1 MVVLD
6 TYAWVEYFR
15 GTEKGLVVKEL
26 LEKENVITP
35 SIVLA
40 ELARKYKREGF
51 STTEIAKRLYF
62 IVSVTE
68 VEGISVEVALK
79 ASELYIKLH
88 KISKEKKLRTP
99 SLADAIVY
107 AIALIKNDKL
117 VTGDKLF
124 KGLEAVIY
132 IGD

>member
-6 TYAWVEYFR
+6 TYAWVEYFI
-15 GTEKGLVVKEL
+15 GSEKGLVVKEL
-26 LEKENVITP
+26 LEKEKAITP
-35 SIVLA
+35 SIALA

-51 STTEIAKRLYF
+51 SETEIAKRLLF
-62 IVSVTE
+62 IISVSE
-68 VEGISVEVALK
+68 IAEISVEVALK
-79 ASELYIKLH
+79 ASELYFKLY
-88 KISKEKKLRTP
+88 KIAKENKLRTP

-107 AIALIKNDKL
+107 ATALVRNDKL

-132 IGD
+132 IGE

>member
-15 GTEKGLVVKEL
+15 GTEKGSVVREFLRKE
-26 LEKENVITP
+26 KVVTP
-35 SIVLA
+35 SIVLP

-51 STTEIAKRLYF
+51 DEPEIVKRLFFIESVSEIVEISIEIA
-62 IVSVTE
+62 
-68 VEGISVEVALK
+68 LK
-79 ASELYIKLH
+79 SSELYFELYRIA
-88 KISKEKKLRTP
+88 KENKLRTP

-107 AIALIKNDKL
+107 ATALVRNDKL
-117 VTGDKLF
+117 ITGDRLF
-124 KGLEAVIY
+124 KDLEAVIY